1 MTIQNDT
8 IYQNRRHLSQAIASI
23 DLMLQ
28 LGHLPYFGWVILCN
42 MKRHLLKE
50 YTRSR

>member
-8 IYQNRRHLSQAIASI
+8 IYQNHRHLSQAIASI

-28 LGHLPYFGWVILCN
+28 LGHLPYFGWVILTHT
-42 MKRHLLKE
+42 KKHLLRD
-50 YTRSR
+50 YARSK